1 MLEVY
6 MTRNNFPNSKKKFSF
21 RSRSSKVYTQEELV
35 DLIANAH
42 TTLTKPDVIAVF
54 TEMERQFNHILDNGD
69 GVKLFMGSFRLGASG
84 TAEEEDE
91 HFSPKPRTSKNA
103 VKKDHKISLLFEVND
118 LYRKKFLSIP
128 FKFLGSNRLCTAR
141 IHVVHR
147 AGMTEQATISPS
159 DSIEIKGAYL
169 KLDPNDAKQG
179 IFLTSANDSKEYR
192 LNEYSRC
199 TRITVT
205 ARIPPDLPAGDYSIF
220 VRTKEHGTSNIMTIT
235 IKPSE

>member
-6 MTRNNFPNSKKKFSF
+6 MTRNPFPNSKKKFSF
-21 RSRSSKVYTQEELV
+21 RSRSSKIYTQEELV
-35 DLIANAH
+35 DLIANAN

-69 GVKLFMGSFRLGASG
+69 GVKLFMGTFRPSATG
-84 TAEEEDE
+84 TAEEADD

-103 VKKDHKISLLFEVND
+103 IKRDHKISLLFEVND
-118 LYRKKFLSIP
+118 LYRKRFLTIP
-128 FKFLGSNRLCTAR
+128 FKFLGLARLCSAR

-159 DSIEIKGAYL
+159 DSIEIKGSYL
-169 KLDPNDAKQG
+169 KLDPNDTKQG
-179 IFLTSANDSKEYR
+179 VFLTSENDSKEYR

-199 TRITVT
+199 TRVTIT
-205 ARIPPDLPAGDYSIF
+205 ARIPPDLPAGEYSIF
-220 VRTKEHGTSNIMTIT
+220 VRTHKHGTSNIMNIT